1 MFDIF
6 GRLLV
11 WFYDIAHSYGWSIVL
26 LTVAVRLVLF
36 PLTAKQAQSMQ
47 AMQKVQPELKRLQ
60 AKYKGD
66 RQKLNEEMMKF
77 YKEHQINPLA
87 GCLPLVLQ
95 LPLFFVLYR
104 VIRGLTHTLLVSA
117 LVLGGTGV
125 GHAVAGA
132 KVRCDGPATGSAET
146 TGPCRISGARV
157 AGGTVVEG
165 TLTGAEAVVGD
176 RVVGKIT
183 GGTIADGEISSAD
196 VVSGA
201 THVGKI
207 TGIQIKRGHVVGNP
221 SYIPHDSS
229 LYKALRRG
237 GGKMNWLGMD
247 LSKKPSSVHGFGT
260 AFPFY
265 VLIAL
270 VALSGYYQQR
280 QMTARQPAGAANQQ
294 AQMMGRIFPVFFA
307 FISFSI
313 PAGVVVY
320 FLVSNIWQIGQQA
333 LIFRQT
339 AEPPGKPAKASEPSP
354 PPPPT
359 PPSSAPAVDNPNRPR
374 QSPRRRNRRR
384 GKGR

>member
-1 MFDIF
+1 
-6 GRLLV
+6 
-11 WFYDIAHSYGWSIVL
+11 
-26 LTVAVRLVLF
+26 
-36 PLTAKQAQSMQ
+36 
-47 AMQKVQPELKRLQ
+47 VQPEIKKLQ

-77 YKEHQINPLA
+77 YKEHHINPLA

-125 GHAVAGA
+125 GRAVSGA

-146 TGPCRISGARV
+146 TGPCRISGAQV
-157 AGGTVVEG
+157 VGGTVVEG

-183 GGTIADGEISSAD
+183 GATITDGVVRSAT
-196 VVSGA
+196 VVSGP
-201 THVGKI
+201 TRVGTI
-207 TGIQIKRGHVVGNP
+207 EDIRIKGGHVVGNP

-339 AEPPGKPAKASEPSP
+339 GEPPGKPAKGSEPSP
-354 PPPPT
+354 PPPA
-359 PPSSAPAVDNPNRPR
+359 PPPAVGNAARPR